1 MRIRD
6 FILDKKVYFIAHTG
20 SLFLLMLLL
29 STIGINRSGQIFV
42 LIFMV
47 LGHFLYLTYDFF
59 RRFRFYKEISDHLL
73 GLDKKYLISEF
84 IKTPN
89 FYEGELLE
97 HIVSESSKAMN
108 DEISKY
114 RHEWKAYR
122 EYIETWV
129 HEIKT
134 PISASY
140 LFLENNP
147 SGQTDVLYNEI
158 NRIESY
164 VEQALYYARSN
175 HVEKD
180 YIIKAFDLEALV
192 KDTVRKYS
200 KFLISKKCEL
210 AFDVSDVVV
219 YTDKKWLEFILS
231 QIIMNSVKYCKT
243 PMKLSFVVKKEKHA
257 YILGIHDNGPG
268 ITATDLKHVF
278 KKGYVGITGRRES
291 KSTGIGLYLCE
302 KLCSKMGLSIHIQ
315 SEENHGTSVYITF
328 PNSELIS
335 R

>member
-1 MRIRD
+1 MRLRD
-6 FILDKKVYFIAHTG
+6 FILDKKMYFIAHTG
-20 SLFLLMLLL
+20 SLCLLMLLL

-47 LGHFLYLTYDFF
+47 LGHFLYLAYDYF
-59 RRFRFYKEISDHLL
+59 RRFMFYKQISEHLT

-84 IKTPN
+84 IETPN

-97 HIVSESSKAMN
+97 RIVSESSKAMN
-108 DEISKY
+108 DEIAKY
-114 RHEWKAYR
+114 RQEWKEYR

-140 LFLENNP
+140 LFLENNH
-147 SGQTDVLYNEI
+147 TEDTNVLHNEI
-158 NRIESY
+158 RKVEGY

-180 YIIKAFDLEALV
+180 YIIKAFDLEELI
-192 KDTVRKYS
+192 KSTVRKYS

-210 AFDVSDVVV
+210 KFDISDITV

-231 QIIMNSVKYCKT
+231 QIIMNSIKYCTK
-243 PMKLSFVVKKEKHA
+243 PMKLSFEVKQENHAVV
-257 YILGIHDNGPG
+257 LGIHDNGPG
-268 ITATDLKHVF
+268 ISQADLKHVF

-291 KSTGIGLYLCE
+291 KSTGIGLYLCD
-302 KLCSKMGLSIHIQ
+302 KLCTKMGLNIQIQ
-315 SEENHGTSVYITF
+315 SDEGTSVYIAF